1 MALCYK
7 DKTFCKSDCVNTQ
20 CHRNFSPQV
29 SAEADAWAE
38 SFGLEYAPI
47 AMSDFSG
54 DCDQYLPD
62 NKLVTGS

>member
-1 MALCYK
+1 M
-7 DKTFCKSDCVNTQ
+7 
-20 CHRNFSPQV
+20 

-38 SFGLEYAPI
+38 SFGFEYAPI
-47 AMSDFSG
+47 AMSDFSD

>member
-1 MALCYK
+1 MS
-7 DKTFCKSDCVNTQ
+7 T
-20 CHRNFSPQV
+20 
-29 SAEADAWAE
+29 EADAWAE
-38 SFGLEYAPI
+38 SCGLEYAPI